1 MRREWDPEDLIACW
15 TLVDDDWALVG
26 NKTAATRLGFAAL
39 LKFFEL
45 EARFPRHGGEVP
57 RAAVDY
63 LAKQVNVEPS
73 LFDEY
78 AWSGRTIEYHRAQI
92 RAALGFHEPTVE
104 DEDNLAVWLAEDV
117 CPVELSEDRLR
128 EALLA
133 RCRAERMEPPASS
146 RGERILGAARSAFER
161 QFTARIT
168 GRLSAPA
175 MERLEQLVLEESSV
189 VAVGGG
195 GGFLAELKADPG
207 QLGLETLLKELEKLE
222 LVRALGLPSDLF
234 ADASKKLLSP
244 GEHGPPS
251 STPPTTGTRPSRSG

>member
-1 MRREWDPEDLIACW
+1 LSWRLASRA
-15 TLVDDDWALVG
+15 
-26 NKTAATRLGFAAL
+26 TAVRCPG
-39 LKFFEL
+39 
-45 EARFPRHGGEVP
+45 
-57 RAAVDY
+57 AAVDY
-63 LAKQVNVEPS
+63 LAKQVNVDPS

-133 RCRAERMEPPASS
+133 MCRAERMEPPAPG

-161 QFTARIT
+161 QFTAGIT

-195 GGFLAELKADPG
+195 GGFLAELKADPAPKATRCNPMRYITLDSVAAVAEVVLLERRTSWTRDRNG
-207 QLGLETLLKELEKLE
+207 QP
-222 LVRALGLPSDLF
+222 V
-234 ADASKKLLSP
+234 
-244 GEHGPPS
+244 
-251 STPPTTGTRPSRSG
+251 